1 MLLVRSATPNSPVLS
16 FVVEIARIG
25 RERDRVLILRGW
37 SRLCLH
43 AASLSAAEGASASAT
58 AAARAARAEAMEMEA
73 TTIAE
78 KAEACKRAAAASAD
92 VSASRGQARRVAGE
106 LKTPEEATG
115 QVDRQQ
121 RGRHA
126 TMLVRRCGTWRF
138 LCSTPGFPCN
148 ILQYWH

>member
-1 MLLVRSATPNSPVLS
+1 MQIVCSTTPNFAASYLS
-16 FVVEIARIG
+16 VKIYRVS
-25 RERDRVLILRGW
+25 RDRDKALMFRGW
-37 SRLCLH
+37 TRLCLH

-78 KAEACKRAAAASAD
+78 KAEACKRAAAASVD